1 VKRILTVL
9 ALALIVAAVMAVTV
23 GPALAKQ
30 ATSGPQGTGQ
40 TVTHQGNSTNSPV
53 VACHHGSAGSSGSS
67 C

>member
-1 VKRILTVL
+1 VKRVLLVLVVALVMAAML
-9 ALALIVAAVMAVTV
+9 ALTV

-40 TVTHQGNSTNSPV
+40 TETHQGNSLNSPV
-53 VACHHGSAGSSGSS
+53 VDCHHGSAGSSGSS